1 MRKEPTVL
9 VVLDGCALRNE
20 DASNPISAAKPKN
33 INYIKRTYP
42 YGALQASGIAV
53 GLPWGENGDSEVGHM
68 TLGAGK
74 VLYQDY
80 PRISLKI
87 RSEERR
93 VGKECRSRWSPY

>member
-1 MRKEPTVL
+1 MRKGPTVW
-9 VVLDGCALRNE
+9 VVLDGWGIGKE

-87 RSEERR
+87 KSEERR